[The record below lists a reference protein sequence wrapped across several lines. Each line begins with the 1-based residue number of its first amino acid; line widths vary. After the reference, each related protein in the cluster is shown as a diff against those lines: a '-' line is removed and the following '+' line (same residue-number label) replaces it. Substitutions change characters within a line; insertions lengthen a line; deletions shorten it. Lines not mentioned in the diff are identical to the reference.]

1 MVFRRD
7 GGFSRPELR
16 REKAR
21 RPSGKAKKRKA
32 LYALFFFSLSLF
44 RQLLAEDAALLLA
57 GRVRRR
63 ILPRAGR
70 R

>member
-1 MVFRRD
+1 
-7 GGFSRPELR
+7 LK

-21 RPSGKAKKRKA
+21 RLPGKSEKEKRCTR
-32 LYALFFFSLSLF
+32 FSFSLSLF
-44 RQLLAEDAALLLA
+44 RQLLAEGAALLLA

-63 ILPRAGR
+63 FLPRAGR